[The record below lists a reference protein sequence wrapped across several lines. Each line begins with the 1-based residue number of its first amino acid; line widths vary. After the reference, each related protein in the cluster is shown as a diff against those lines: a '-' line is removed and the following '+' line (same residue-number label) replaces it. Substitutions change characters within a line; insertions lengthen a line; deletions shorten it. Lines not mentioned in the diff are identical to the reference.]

1 MKGKLGSPKRAT
13 RSAGS
18 KNNTRGLDGWF
29 DFVSVSANR
38 LEKVIKHNRFY
49 VDLGNWVDTKRT
61 LEFLEHLARRCK
73 FPVYATLQEINL
85 SEYARG
91 IRVGLAH
98 TSKEALSLFPAR
110 WTAAV
115 LDKQLPMGIMDN
127 DEITVNR
134 DVSWMIKDIN
144 PGLVGDYDQHP
155 GKG

>member
-1 MKGKLGSPKRAT
+1 MNSKTINPPGA
-13 RSAGS
+13 AGS

-29 DFVSVSANR
+29 DFVSESANR
-38 LEKVIKHNRFY
+38 LGKVIKHNRFY
-49 VDLGNWVDTKRT
+49 VDLGNWVDTVRT

-73 FPVYATLQEINL
+73 FPVYATLHEVNI
-85 SEYARG
+85 SEYAQG

-110 WTAAV
+110 WAAAV
-115 LDKQLPMGIMDN
+115 LDKQVPMGTMDN

-144 PGLVGDYDQHP
+144 PGLVGDYDQQP
-155 GKG
+155 GKR

>member
-1 MKGKLGSPKRAT
+1 MDRKLTGPKKATRAT
-13 RSAGS
+13 GR
-18 KNNTRGLDGWF
+18 KTNTQTSDGWF
-29 DFVSVSANR
+29 DFVSVSAIR

-49 VDLGNWVDTKRT
+49 VDLGNWVDTIRT

-73 FPVYATLQEINL
+73 FPVYATLQEVNL

-110 WTAAV
+110 WRTAA
-115 LDKQLPMGIMDN
+115 LDNQVPMAIMDN

-134 DVSWMIKDIN
+134 DVTWMIKDIN
-144 PGLVGDYDQHP
+144 QGLVGDYDQP
-155 GKG
+155 SESR

>member
-1 MKGKLGSPKRAT
+1 MNSKTINPSGA
-13 RSAGS
+13 AGS

-29 DFVSVSANR
+29 DFVSISANR
-38 LEKVIKHNRFY
+38 LGKVIKHNRFY

-73 FPVYATLQEINL
+73 FPVYATLQEISL
-85 SEYARG
+85 TDYARG

-110 WTAAV
+110 WTAAA
-115 LDKQLPMGIMDN
+115 LDKQVPMGVMDN

-134 DVSWMIKDIN
+134 EVNWMIKDIN
-144 PGLVGDYDQHP
+144 PGLVGDYDQQQ
-155 GKG
+155 GKR

>member
-1 MKGKLGSPKRAT
+1 MNSKTINPSGA
-13 RSAGS
+13 AGS

-29 DFVSVSANR
+29 DFVSESANR
-38 LEKVIKHNRFY
+38 LGKVIKHNRFY
-49 VDLGNWVDTKRT
+49 VDLGNWVDTVRT

-73 FPVYATLQEINL
+73 FPVYATLQEVNL
-85 SEYARG
+85 SEYAQG

-110 WTAAV
+110 WAAAA
-115 LDKQLPMGIMDN
+115 LDKQVPMGVMDN

-144 PGLVGDYDQHP
+144 PGLVGDYDQQP
-155 GKG
+155 GKP

>member
-1 MKGKLGSPKRAT
+1 LKRELGRPKRAT
-13 RSAGS
+13 RSAGG
-18 KNNTRGLDGWF
+18 KNNSRGLDGWF

-38 LEKVIKHNRFY
+38 LGKVVKHNRFY

-73 FPVYATLQEINL
+73 FPVYATLQEVNL
-85 SEYARG
+85 SEYAQG

-110 WTAAV
+110 WAAAA
-115 LDKQLPMGIMDN
+115 LDKQVPMGVMDN

-144 PGLVGDYDQHP
+144 PGLVGDYDQQP
-155 GKG
+155 GER

>member
-1 MKGKLGSPKRAT
+1 MNSKTINPSGA
-13 RSAGS
+13 AGS
-18 KNNTRGLDGWF
+18 KYNSRGLDGWF

-38 LEKVIKHNRFY
+38 LGKVIKHNRFY

-73 FPVYATLQEINL
+73 FPVYATLQEVNL
-85 SEYARG
+85 SEYAQG

-110 WTAAV
+110 WAAAA
-115 LDKQLPMGIMDN
+115 LDKQVPMGVMDN

-134 DVSWMIKDIN
+134 DVNWMVKDIN
-144 PGLVGDYDQHP
+144 PGLVGDYEQHS

>member
-1 MKGKLGSPKRAT
+1 LKSKLGRPKRAT

-18 KNNTRGLDGWF
+18 NNTRGLDGWF
-29 DFVSVSANR
+29 DFVSVSADR
-38 LEKVIKHNRFY
+38 LGKVIKHNRFY

-73 FPVYATLQEINL
+73 FPVYATLQEVNL
-85 SEYARG
+85 SEYAQG

-110 WTAAV
+110 WTAAA
-115 LDKQLPMGIMDN
+115 LDKQVPMGVIDN

-134 DVSWMIKDIN
+134 EVSWMVKDIN
-144 PGLVGDYDQHP
+144 PGLVGDYDQPP
-155 GKG
+155 GKR

>member
-1 MKGKLGSPKRAT
+1 MNSKTINSPA
-13 RSAGS
+13 AAAN

-38 LEKVIKHNRFY
+38 LGKVIKHNRFY

-61 LEFLEHLARRCK
+61 LEFLELLARRCK
-73 FPVYATLQEINL
+73 FPVYATLQEVSI
-85 SEYARG
+85 SDYAGG

-110 WTAAV
+110 WAAAA
-115 LDKQLPMGIMDN
+115 LDKQVPMGAMDN

-134 DVSWMIKDIN
+134 EVDWMIKDIN
-144 PGLVGDYDQHP
+144 PGLVGDYDQQP
-155 GKG
+155 GDR